1 MNTLQY
7 LESSLHT
14 LVVAMLAYLGH
25 AFRLSEIILILNSL
39 LVSVLLYKWRTGVEW
54 ISADW
59 MHEFNFGTV

>member
-25 AFRLSEIILILNSL
+25 AFRLSEILLILNSL
-39 LVSVLLYKWRTGVEW
+39 LVSVLLYK
-54 ISADW
+54 
-59 MHEFNFGTV
+59 